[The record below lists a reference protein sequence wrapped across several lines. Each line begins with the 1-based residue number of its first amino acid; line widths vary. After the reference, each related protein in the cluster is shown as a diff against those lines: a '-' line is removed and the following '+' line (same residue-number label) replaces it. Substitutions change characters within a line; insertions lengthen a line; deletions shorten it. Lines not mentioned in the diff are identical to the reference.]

1 MLFDLV
7 STQQAQQSCLRRD
20 QRPYA
25 ADPDWRILISMVVA
39 VQTPVTVLDD
49 RRTDWVRQYRH
60 DQAAADL
67 WAKGLRQVSHSLQTQ
82 ERVFRMT
89 EQLART
95 GVDRTDVFTALEEA
109 DRCVALS
116 DNPHAAAE
124 AGHRAI
130 STLVSLAPE
139 SLVIC
144 ADEDESSLRAQ
155 GFDPLTFDGH
165 DPAAY
170 AWVMFELSKRAEA
183 DRRSNWRRGV
193 PQDLSTPTAIG
204 LALL

>member
-1 MLFDLV
+1 
-7 STQQAQQSCLRRD
+7 
-20 QRPYA
+20 
-25 ADPDWRILISMVVA
+25 MVVA

-49 RRTDWVRQYRH
+49 RRTGWVRKSRN

-124 AGHRAI
+124 AGHRAV
-130 STLVSLAPE
+130 STLVDLAPE

-144 ADEDESSLRAQ
+144 AEEDESSLRAL
-155 GFDPLTFDGH
+155 GFDPLAFDGH

-170 AWVMFELSKRAEA
+170 AWGVFGLSKRAA
-183 DRRSNWRRGV
+183 ATQGLNWGRCV
-193 PQDLSTPTAIG
+193 PQALATPTPIG
-204 LALL
+204 LACL